1 MQPGTSPDNG
11 IDLTALKTFSAQ
23 VSDNPVAGMARFGV
37 ITSWK
42 GGTRTQALTAPLKL
56 GDRTLERHF
65 VIDAD
70 EPEELL
76 GTNNAPN
83 PQELLLAAL
92 NACMSVGYV
101 ATAASMGIELNSL
114 KIHTQGT
121 LDLRGFLGLDTR
133 INPGY
138 DSVDCEVEIAS
149 SAHPEKLE
157 ALHETV
163 RKTSPNFNNFVRAIE
178 LKTRLTVKE

>member
-1 MQPGTSPDNG
+1 MQSRISPDNG
-11 IDLTALKTFSAQ
+11 IDVAALQAFSTQ
-23 VSDNPVAGMARFGV
+23 VSASPAAGMARFGV
-37 ITSWK
+37 VTTWQ
-42 GGTRTQALTAPLKL
+42 GGTRTRALTAPLIL
-56 GDRTLERHF
+56 GDRTLERNF

-70 EPEELL
+70 EPEALL
-76 GTNNAPN
+76 GTNDAPN

-101 ATAASMGIELNSL
+101 ATAAAMGIELQSL
-114 KIHTQGT
+114 KIRTQGS
-121 LDLRGFLGLDTR
+121 LDLRGFLGLDAS

-138 DSVDCEVEIAS
+138 DRVDCEVEIAS
-149 SAHPEKLE
+149 SAATEKLE

-178 LKTRLTVKE
+178 LTARLTVRK